1 MLPLNLFPKWSVMGQ
16 WRALEPRSCLVCLS
30 PSPCRPGMGPC
41 FLAALAPPGFPCL
54 LPAPHCRHPWP
65 LLGVWV
71 WAQAELRLSACA
83 LQHLGR
89 AAAWWQLSLPR
100 AGCATVHSAGSSRD
114 EAPIYSQSRCRICPG
129 IEVESF
135 GGSPIHHGFHH
146 AASVVAGQRRTP
158 RAGGLCSQGA
168 AHPHPSTCD
177 GLHSS
182 CKYCW
187 AWGSITLDSKW
198 ETP

>member
-1 MLPLNLFPKWSVMGQ
+1 MPGLPLTVSLPPWDGS
-16 WRALEPRSCLVCLS
+16 LLS
-30 PSPCRPGMGPC
+30 GCPGPTW
-41 FLAALAPPGFPCL
+41 LP
-54 LPAPHCRHPWP
+54 LPAPSPTLPPP
-65 LLGVWV
+65 LTPVGGLG
-71 WAQAELRLSACA
+71 
-83 LQHLGR
+83 LGTGRIAVERVCPAAPR

-146 AASVVAGQRRTP
+146 AVSVVAGQRRTP

-187 AWGSITLDSKW
+187 A
-198 ETP
+198 